1 MGTQPKQQM
10 KLFRFIKKIVD
21 VQELTTLMWTAII
34 TCLVALIFWGIGWVA
49 HYFGM
54 RPMSNNEWNDS
65 PAMSCGFIIFVSCLS
80 IFLLIALVRL
90 IINKIKWL
98 RDQWRDA

>member
-1 MGTQPKQQM
+1 M